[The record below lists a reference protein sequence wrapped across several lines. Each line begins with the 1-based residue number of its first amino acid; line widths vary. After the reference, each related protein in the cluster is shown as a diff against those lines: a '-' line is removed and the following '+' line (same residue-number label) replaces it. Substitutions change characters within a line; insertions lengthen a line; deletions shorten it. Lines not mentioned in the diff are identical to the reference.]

1 MGDLAFGKSFNM
13 MKDGVDHYFYKST
26 HMNIILIGIFSVRPN
41 PFDEIH
47 TLLGLPAHLDAA

>member
-26 HMNIILIGIFSVRPN
+26 HMNMILIGIFSVRTSES
-41 PFDEIH
+41 F
-47 TLLGLPAHLDAA
+47 